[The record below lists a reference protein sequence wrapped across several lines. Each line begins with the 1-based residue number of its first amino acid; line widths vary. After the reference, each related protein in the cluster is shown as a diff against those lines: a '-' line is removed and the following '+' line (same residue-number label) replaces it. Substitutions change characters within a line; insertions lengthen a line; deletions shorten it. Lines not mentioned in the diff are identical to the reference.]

1 MIKNIIFD
9 IGDVLVKTRQL
20 DFFVDKGFDAKT
32 AASLAEAT
40 YLTPVWKE
48 LDRGIWSLDEIV
60 DSFVKRAPDL
70 ESNIRSSMADLGGF
84 IMQYPYA
91 KEWINDLKAQ
101 GYKVYC
107 LSNISDKICTDCAPE
122 LDFLP
127 LTDGNILSYKERL
140 IKPDPAIFTLTL
152 ERFGIAAEETIFTD
166 DNTENIASANAL
178 GIHGIVFTDKPAVDK
193 EIWRL
198 SQ

>member
-70 ESNIRSSMADLGGF
+70 ESNIRSS
-84 IMQYPYA
+84 
-91 KEWINDLKAQ
+91 
-101 GYKVYC
+101 
-107 LSNISDKICTDCAPE
+107 
-122 LDFLP
+122 
-127 LTDGNILSYKERL
+127 
-140 IKPDPAIFTLTL
+140 
-152 ERFGIAAEETIFTD
+152 
-166 DNTENIASANAL
+166 
-178 GIHGIVFTDKPAVDK
+178 
-193 EIWRL
+193 
-198 SQ
+198 